1 MTCLRQLYEELEAGV
16 LLNEIVTPD
25 VNASIH
31 PLLVCLQVMISINN
45 NI

>member
-25 VNASIH
+25 VDASICDAAGPPTGH
-31 PLLVCLQVMISINN
+31 DFH
-45 NI
+45 